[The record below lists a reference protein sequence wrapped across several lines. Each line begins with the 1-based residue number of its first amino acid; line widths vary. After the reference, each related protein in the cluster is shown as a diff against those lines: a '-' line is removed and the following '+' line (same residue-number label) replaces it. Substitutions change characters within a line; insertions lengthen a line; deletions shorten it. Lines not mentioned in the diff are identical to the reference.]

1 MSRFTGIVYLQLLGD
16 CQTLGSVG
24 DVPQAEEQG
33 LADQGQQPSLVCLVA
48 AWAQQGQQ
56 PSLVCLVAVW
66 AQQGQQP
73 SLVCLVAAWAQAPHP
88 LAWVWEGGHVFSQG
102 SPSAQIYL
110 FVE

>member
-33 LADQGQQPSLVCLVA
+33 LADQS
-48 AWAQQGQQ
+48 
-56 PSLVCLVAVW
+56 
-66 AQQGQQP
+66 QQP